1 MTTQKIF
8 FSLIIIL
15 FTIATGLNITGCQSI
30 PQTNEA
36 IFDFF
41 EYQGEDV
48 IFETPIDSI
57 YEYRNPI
64 VCGFYP
70 DPSICRKGED
80 YYMIHSSFS
89 YYPGIPILH
98 SRDLVHWEQI
108 GHVLDRPSQLKL
120 DNIRLS
126 GGIYAPAISYNPA
139 NDTFYVVTTCVD
151 GIGNFVVKTKD
162 PQQGWSDPILLPEV
176 GGIDPS
182 LFFDEDGKA
191 YLVHNDA
198 PIGIPEYDGHRA
210 IWIHNYD
217 PGIDQTF
224 GKKQV
229 IVDGGVDKSKHPV
242 WIEGPHLYKIKGK
255 YYLMA
260 AEGGTS
266 VNHSEVIFT
275 SDHVKGPY
283 RPVSNNPIL
292 TQRDLPEDRANPIT
306 CTGHADL
313 IETPDGQ
320 WFAIFLACRPYEG
333 DLYHTGR
340 ETFLLPVTWKKGTP
354 VIMEKGKAIPTVVR
368 PENWKAD
375 VAGITPQTFTGNF
388 IWRDD
393 FNTDEKLALEWLF
406 IRTPREN
413 WWSIH
418 EGKLHLT
425 PAAFDIYTV
434 GTPAFIGHRQQHTNF
449 TVTTEMSF
457 TPLNEQTFAGLVC
470 YQNEKFNLIFG
481 KTIREGKQVITV
493 VRTDNGKQTTEGT
506 FTLEDKRTDL
516 PLYLRI
522 TGRGGKYSFTLSFD
536 KKKWQE
542 VVNDLDATIL
552 STHKAGGFTGTI
564 IGMYTGK

>member
-80 YYMIHSSFS
+80 YYMVHSSFS

-120 DNIRLS
+120 DNLRLS
-126 GGIYAPAISYNPA
+126 GGIYAPAISYNPV

-217 PGIDQTF
+217 PGTDQTF

-266 VNHSEVIFT
+266 INHSEVIFT

-283 RPVSNNPIL
+283 
-292 TQRDLPEDRANPIT
+292 
-306 CTGHADL
+306 
-313 IETPDGQ
+313 
-320 WFAIFLACRPYEG
+320 
-333 DLYHTGR
+333 
-340 ETFLLPVTWKKGTP
+340 
-354 VIMEKGKAIPTVVR
+354 
-368 PENWKAD
+368 
-375 VAGITPQTFTGNF
+375 
-388 IWRDD
+388 
-393 FNTDEKLALEWLF
+393 
-406 IRTPREN
+406 
-413 WWSIH
+413 
-418 EGKLHLT
+418 
-425 PAAFDIYTV
+425 
-434 GTPAFIGHRQQHTNF
+434 
-449 TVTTEMSF
+449 
-457 TPLNEQTFAGLVC
+457 
-470 YQNEKFNLIFG
+470 
-481 KTIREGKQVITV
+481 
-493 VRTDNGKQTTEGT
+493 
-506 FTLEDKRTDL
+506 
-516 PLYLRI
+516 
-522 TGRGGKYSFTLSFD
+522 
-536 KKKWQE
+536 
-542 VVNDLDATIL
+542 
-552 STHKAGGFTGTI
+552 
-564 IGMYTGK
+564 